1 MFDQNCAIW
10 YIISCGFSCGICPT
24 SSMRIVYMKEN
35 DMAKYLNKKN
45 VLTFLLLLSFVIL
58 IVLIMANKIK
68 ENKNEPVSEATEAPL
83 DTVQADIDKAS
94 LLALGYD
101 YDAAIDIL
109 NGITDKERKEEIS
122 ALISDYESKKAS
134 CVAYPIDQITHVFFH
149 TLLSD
154 YEKGFDGD
162 FDSVGYNQVMTTVD
176 EFNKIMQQMYDKGWV
191 LVDIHDIAGYVTD
204 ENGNQVWKEKTIMLP
219 PGKKAFV
226 LSQDDV
232 CYYEY
237 MEDDGF
243 PKNLCI
249 AEDGSVTNSLINDDG
264 TIVYGSYDVV
274 PLLEDFI
281 KEHPDFSYKGARG
294 LLALTG
300 YNGILGYRTDDE
312 YKESLGEEK
321 WNQEIED
328 AKKVAARL
336 KELGWGFASHTWGHV
351 NMGEA
356 SYERVVTDSDKWE
369 DRVETI
375 IGECDVLIYPFGSD
389 IGNWKPY
396 DTQDSK
402 FQYLYQ
408 CGFRYF
414 CNVDSNTAWVQN
426 NDGYLRQGRRNL
438 DGYRM
443 YYDMIDD
450 EVDKLSDL
458 FDVNTVFDSHRP
470 VPVPE
475 M

>member
-1 MFDQNCAIW
+1 MNKI
-10 YIISCGFSCGICPT
+10 
-24 SSMRIVYMKEN
+24 
-35 DMAKYLNKKN
+35 LNKNKI
-45 VLTFLLLLSFVIL
+45 LLCLLSTLFVCLVVL
-58 IVLIMANKIK
+58 IVVNYIKFDKVENSDIIPTEEVLISD
-68 ENKNEPVSEATEAPL
+68 PVQDA
-83 DTVQADIDKAS
+83 IDNAE
-94 LLALGYD
+94 LLAAGYD
-101 YDAAIDIL
+101 YDAAIAELKNINDADRQ
-109 NGITDKERKEEIS
+109 NEVEG
-122 ALISDYESKKAS
+122 LIASYENLKAS
-134 CVAYPIDQITHVFFH
+134 CVEYPIDQITHVFFH
-149 TLLSD
+149 TLLND
-154 YEKGFDGD
+154 YDKSFDGD
-162 FDSVGYNQVMTTVD
+162 FDSTGYNQVMTTVD

-204 ENGNQVWKEKTIMLP
+204 ENGNQVWQKKSIMLP

-237 MEDDGF
+237 MEDDGY

-249 AEDGSVTNSLINDDG
+249 AEDGSITNTLVKEDG
-264 TIVYGSYDVV
+264 TIEYGSYDMV
-274 PLLEDFI
+274 PLLEEFI
-281 KEHPDFSYKGARG
+281 AEHPDFSYKGARG

-300 YNGILGYRTDDE
+300 YNGVLGYRTDDE
-312 YKESLGEEK
+312 YKDKLGEDK
-321 WNQEIED
+321 WKQEIEE

-336 KELGWGFASHTWGHV
+336 KEMGWGFASHTWGHI
-351 NMGEA
+351 NMGES
-356 SYERVVTDSDKWE
+356 SYERVVADSDKWE
-369 DRVETI
+369 TRVESI

-389 IGNWKPY
+389 IGDWKPY
-396 DTQDSK
+396 DSENSK
-402 FQYLYQ
+402 YNYLTQ

-414 CNVDSNTAWVQN
+414 CNVDSNSAWVQN

-450 EVDKLSDL
+450 SIDKLSDL
-458 FDVNTVFDSHRP
+458 FDVNTVFDKKRP

>member
-1 MFDQNCAIW
+1 MKKFFNKQNIL
-10 YIISCGFSCGICPT
+10 FGIL
-24 SSMRIVYMKEN
+24 S
-35 DMAKYLNKKN
+35 
-45 VLTFLLLLSFVIL
+45 VLFVSL
-58 IVLIMANKIK
+58 IVLTVIDAIDAQKHNDDIVEEVEEKTD
-68 ENKNEPVSEATEAPL
+68 PVQETIDEAL
-83 DTVQADIDKAS
+83 
-94 LLALGYD
+94 LLAAGYD
-101 YDAAIDIL
+101 YDGAIEILKNIDDVEKAAEISEL
-109 NGITDKERKEEIS
+109 ITDLETE
-122 ALISDYESKKAS
+122 KAS
-134 CVAYPIDQITHVFFH
+134 CVEYPIDQITHVFFH

-162 FDSVGYNQVMTTVD
+162 YDSAGYNQVMTTVD

-191 LVDIHDIAGYVTD
+191 LVDIHDMAGFVTD
-204 ENGNQVWKEKTIMLP
+204 ENGNQVWQEKSIMLP

-249 AEDGSVTNSLINDDG
+249 DENGDVVNSLIKDDGSV
-264 TIVYGSYDVV
+264 VYGAYDVV
-274 PLLEDFI
+274 PLLEAFI

-312 YKESLGEEK
+312 YKATLGEEK
-321 WNQEIED
+321 WKEECEN
-328 AKKVAARL
+328 AKKVAERL
-336 KELGWGFASHTWGHV
+336 KEMGWEFASHTWGHI
-351 NMGEA
+351 NMSDS
-356 SYERVVTDSDKWE
+356 SYEKVVSDSDKWE
-369 DRVETI
+369 QRVETL
-375 IGECDVLIYPFGSD
+375 IGECDVIIFPFGSD
-389 IGNWKPY
+389 VGNWAPY
-396 DTQDSK
+396 ADDNEK
-402 FQYLYQ
+402 YQYLKK

-414 CNVDSNTAWVQN
+414 CNVDSNTCWVQN
-426 NDGYLRQGRRNL
+426 NEDYLRQGRRNL

-443 YYDMIDD
+443 YYDMIDEED
-450 EVDKLSDL
+450 DKLSDL
-458 FDVNTVFDSHRP
+458 FDVKSVFDSKRP